1 MLYMSA
7 LFLYTKDKII
17 YALKISTLS
26 TNESAD
32 PKALINKGDLLLTKE
47 CADPVRAQLNKRNA
61 VHNFIDPVFPPSG
74 APPVGHKAG
83 VLSHTQGLYFVTLL
97 GRVSPS
103 GDGVLSHSLPF
114 GGSRTVVR
122 QGFKPMIFW
131 VLPSAVA
138 LGWVQWHCRAG
149 KGYNPMNL
157 MHSVARTSA
166 VVVSCVLTSATVSI

>member
-17 YALKISTLS
+17 YALKISTLL

-74 APPVGHKAG
+74 APPVGDKSG

-97 GRVSPS
+97 SRVSPS
-103 GDGVLSHSLPF
+103 GDRVLSHSIPF
-114 GGSRTVVR
+114 GG
-122 QGFKPMIFW
+122 P
-131 VLPSAVA
+131 A
-138 LGWVQWHCRAG
+138 LSCI
-149 KGYNPMNL
+149 KG
-157 MHSVARTSA
+157 
-166 VVVSCVLTSATVSI
+166 

>member
-17 YALKISTLS
+17 YALKISTILTNDDIINKPKTNNKY

-74 APPVGHKAG
+74 APPVGDKSG

-97 GRVSPS
+97 SRVSPS
-103 GDGVLSHSLPF
+103 GDRVLSHSIPF
-114 GGSRTVVR
+114 GG
-122 QGFKPMIFW
+122 P
-131 VLPSAVA
+131 A
-138 LGWVQWHCRAG
+138 LSCI
-149 KGYNPMNL
+149 KG
-157 MHSVARTSA
+157 
-166 VVVSCVLTSATVSI
+166 

>member
-1 MLYMSA
+1 MSA

-17 YALKISTLS
+17 YALKISTLL

-74 APPVGHKAG
+74 APPVGDKSG

-97 GRVSPS
+97 SRVSPS
-103 GDGVLSHSLPF
+103 GDRVLSHSIPF
-114 GGSRTVVR
+114 GG
-122 QGFKPMIFW
+122 P
-131 VLPSAVA
+131 A
-138 LGWVQWHCRAG
+138 LSCI
-149 KGYNPMNL
+149 KG
-157 MHSVARTSA
+157 
-166 VVVSCVLTSATVSI
+166 